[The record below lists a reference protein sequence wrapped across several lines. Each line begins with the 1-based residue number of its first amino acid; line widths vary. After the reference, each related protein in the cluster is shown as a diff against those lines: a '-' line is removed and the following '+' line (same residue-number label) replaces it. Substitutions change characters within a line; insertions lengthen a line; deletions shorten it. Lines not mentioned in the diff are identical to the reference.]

1 MMNHFTIMD
10 LEELEYGASRIA
22 KVLEKE
28 SKPFTPYFDMEPF
41 YGVHHVVFFNF
52 GNNEEFENILR
63 KTLRDNDIILRK
75 DNCYYLKLNGLT
87 EEGKNRVVSRIIKN
101 LEKEG
106 LYSSLNLNVD
116 ASVLE
121 EEREEGWYRIAV

>member
-10 LEELEYGASRIA
+10 LEELEYGASRIERF
-22 KVLEKE
+22 LEREKR
-28 SKPFTPYFDMEPF
+28 PFTPYFEMEPF
-41 YGVHHVVFFNF
+41 FGVHHVVFFNF
-52 GNNEEFENILR
+52 SNSEEFENVLR

-75 DNCYYLKLNGLT
+75 DNCYYLRLSGLT
-87 EEGKNRVVSRIIKN
+87 EEGKNRVVGRVIKN

-106 LYSSLNLNVD
+106 LCSVLNMNVD

-121 EEREEGWYRIAV
+121 EEREDWYRIAV